1 MQYILY
7 CFHNDTSLENN
18 SQNGHSN
25 ESNKWIEDGHKS
37 CQIKSSWLYVYL
49 LYDKL
54 SIYLFFD
61 TFPWVLPMLLI
72 LGFCCCSWFYL
83 RLVYLKTATQ
93 FDETL
98 HLPLL
103 FSQNLLSG
111 LLNWSSLT
119 IFSRVLVWEGNI
131 WFEYHNISL
140 LPYCILYLWEILV
153 FFMNHISLSEQLLY
167 KF

>member
-61 TFPWVLPMLLI
+61 TFPWILPMLLI

-83 RLVYLKTATQ
+83 RLVYLKTATFSSIWWNFAPSFIIFTKPAFWFVKLIF
-93 FDETL
+93 FDN
-98 HLPLL
+98 L
-103 FSQNLLSG
+103 FSGFG
-111 LLNWSSLT
+111 L
-119 IFSRVLVWEGNI
+119 RGKHLVWV
-131 WFEYHNISL
+131 
-140 LPYCILYLWEILV
+140 P
-153 FFMNHISLSEQLLY
+153 
-167 KF
+167 